1 MNVGF
6 HLAAQLKAS
15 SGLIGGVA
23 AFVRAGDP
31 RGLRTSRASL
41 GAVIAAL
48 AMWPVLAAGQ
58 PAATAPDPLAP
69 IAGLVGKW
77 TGTSEGQPGNGM
89 VEREY
94 AREFGTRFIRVRNRS
109 AYPPQEKNPKGEV
122 HQDEGWF
129 SFDRSRKR
137 LVFRQ
142 FHVEGF
148 VNQYVEDA
156 QRPPQA
162 IVFVSEAIEN
172 IPPGY
177 RARET
182 YVMRGPDE
190 LEEVFE
196 MAEPGKDFAVYS
208 RTLLKR
214 VK

>member
-1 MNVGF
+1 MTIARVS
-6 HLAAQLKAS
+6 LQT
-15 SGLIGGVA
+15 
-23 AFVRAGDP
+23 
-31 RGLRTSRASL
+31 RTSIGVVA
-41 GAVIAAL
+41 AAL
-48 AMWPVLAAGQ
+48 AIWPALASGQ
-58 PAATAPDPLAP
+58 PAAPAPDPFAP
-69 IAGLVGKW
+69 IAGLIGKW
-77 TGTSEGQPGNGM
+77 TGTSEGQPGNGT

-109 AYPPQEKNPKGEV
+109 TYPPQDKNPKGEV

-142 FHVEGF
+142 FHTEGF

-156 QRPPQA
+156 QRPPQSV
-162 IVFVSEAIEN
+162 VFVSEAIEN
-172 IPPGY
+172 IPAGY

-182 YVMRGPDE
+182 YLLHGPDE

-196 MAEPGKDFAVYS
+196 IAEPGKDFALYS
-208 RTLLKR
+208 RTRLKR